1 MFLLIC
7 SEQQRPEA
15 ASGGNEM
22 RNQDNRP
29 TGWGGPPVARPALA
43 EVRQAATRLEGVAVR
58 TPLLPLADE
67 GRDPALFLKPE
78 TLQPAGS
85 YKLRGV
91 YNWAAGLSVE
101 ERQRGLST
109 HSSGNTALALGYV
122 ARLFGVSARSLMPD
136 SVPAYKVHAIRAA
149 GVEPKLVPMSELL
162 AYVFEERWRQ
172 EPYPFL
178 NPWADPRMLAGSGTL
193 GLEILADLPDLE
205 TVFVPVGG
213 GGLVIG
219 QGGTLKTLKPSVRV
233 VGVQSQAC
241 PALHAS
247 FAAGRA
253 VWVESKPSLC
263 DGTAVPLVVEQL
275 YPTLRDIV
283 DEVMLVSEEDALAT
297 VKRLALGNRLVVEGS
312 GAMSVAAA
320 LATPAARRGRAVCI
334 LSGGSIGT
342 DKLVSVLGS

>member
-1 MFLLIC
+1 M
-7 SEQQRPEA
+7 E
-15 ASGGNEM
+15 
-22 RNQDNRP
+22 NQHSRP

-43 EVRQAATRLEGVAVR
+43 DVRQAAARLEGVAVR
-58 TPLLPLADE
+58 TPLLPLAGE
-67 GRDPALFLKPE
+67 GRDSALFLKPE
-78 TLQPAGS
+78 VLQPAGS

-91 YNWAAGLSVE
+91 YNWAAGLNEE
-101 ERQRGLST
+101 ERRRGLST

-136 SVPAYKVHAIRAA
+136 SVPAYKVQAIRAA
-149 GVEPKLVPMSELL
+149 GVETRPVPMSELL
-162 AYVFEERWRQ
+162 GYVFEERWRQ
-172 EPYPFL
+172 EPYAFL

-193 GLEILADLPDLE
+193 AFEILADLPNLD

-219 QGGTLKTLKPSVRV
+219 LGGTLKTLKPGVRV
-233 VGVQSQAC
+233 VGVQSEAC

-247 FAAGRA
+247 FAAGHA
-253 VWVESKPSLC
+253 VWVESNPSVC

-283 DEVMLVSEEDALAT
+283 DEVMLVGEDEARAA
-297 VKRLALGNRLVVEGS
+297 VKRLAVGNKLVVEGS

-320 LATPAARRGRAVCI
+320 LATPEARRGRAVCI
-334 LSGGSIGT
+334 LSGGSIGA